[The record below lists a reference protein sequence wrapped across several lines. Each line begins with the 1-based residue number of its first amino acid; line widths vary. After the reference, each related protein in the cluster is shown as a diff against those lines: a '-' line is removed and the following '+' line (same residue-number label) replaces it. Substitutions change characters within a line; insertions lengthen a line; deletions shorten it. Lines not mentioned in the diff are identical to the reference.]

1 VQLEFHSLIGAIYLD
16 VGATGIAL
24 EHIRDAYEI
33 ARDAVGAWDRSVAEY
48 NLARAYARTG
58 DLAQAREF
66 FEQALQTSRSIND
79 GLGVAYAQ
87 MRLAELE
94 HQQGNNDIALTL
106 LDKTLPDFRDAAAHP
121 MEAQSLLL
129 KAEILLAEARLASAK
144 GVSDTTQS
152 LINTLH
158 DVGDAVLKR
167 FTDVTQECLR
177 RQDHFG
183 RMGGE
188 EWLLVLFDASEN
200 DAELIFSRILNRMNE
215 VEIKGLPRD
224 YRVTFSMGFAEAT
237 TDDTFE
243 RLYKRADDVLYAA
256 KERGRQRLEIAPLPP
271 AQNG

>member
-1 VQLEFHSLIGAIYLD
+1 MQLEFHSLIGAIYLD

-33 ARDAVGAWDRSVAEY
+33 ARDALGAWDRSVAEY

-58 DLAQAREF
+58 ELLQAREF

-87 MRLAELE
+87 MRLAEIE

-106 LDKTLPDFRDAAAHP
+106 LDKTLPDFRDA
-121 MEAQSLLL
+121 
-129 KAEILLAEARLASAK
+129 
-144 GVSDTTQS
+144 
-152 LINTLH
+152 
-158 DVGDAVLKR
+158 VLKR
-167 FTDVTQECLR
+167 FADVTQECLR

-237 TDDTFE
+237 ADDTFE

-256 KERGRQRLEIAPLPP
+256 KERGRQRLQIAPLPP